1 MKMMVMS
8 ATYRQASTVREELK
22 EIDPDN
28 SLLARA
34 PRYRFPAEV
43 IRDNALSASG
53 LLVTT
58 IGGPSVKPYQPD
70 GLWREKTMRPDINT
84 GIFQRDSGDKLYRRG
99 MYTFWKQASP
109 PPQMELFDAPSREA
123 CVMKRRITSTP
134 LQALMLMNDETYLE
148 MSRELATRLF
158 NDVAGSW
165 QETLS
170 ARLTRG
176 FLLTTGRSPI
186 DSELAHWESFSN
198 ESLER
203 FNLTPEDAAAFLS
216 YGEKPKD
223 PKIPEV
229 ELAALSFSM
238 SALLNLDETLT
249 RD

>member
-1 MKMMVMS
+1 
-8 ATYRQASTVREELK
+8 
-22 EIDPDN
+22 
-28 SLLARA
+28 
-34 PRYRFPAEV
+34 
-43 IRDNALSASG
+43 
-53 LLVTT
+53 
-58 IGGPSVKPYQPD
+58 
-70 GLWREKTMRPDINT
+70 
-84 GIFQRDSGDKLYRRG
+84 
-99 MYTFWKQASP
+99 
-109 PPQMELFDAPSREA
+109 
-123 CVMKRRITSTP
+123 
-134 LQALMLMNDETYLE
+134 MLMNDETYLE